1 LFCIQGADGLCKRPD
16 WKVGTENNNEKIKR
30 TKEEDKEV
38 VRVVEKIK
46 KVGIKASI
54 GDKWEIDGEL
64 VLKEGKVYVLRDE
77 VSRLEVEDNRIGD
90 KELLVAGSDKRCREI
105 CGGL

>member
-1 LFCIQGADGLCKRPD
+1 MFCIQGADGLCKRPD

-30 TKEEDKEV
+30 TKGKDKEV

-46 KVGIKASI
+46 KVGIEASR
-54 GDKWEIDGEL
+54 GDKWEMDGEL

-77 VSRLEVEDNRIGD
+77 VSRSRRQQN
-90 KELLVAGSDKRCREI
+90 
-105 CGGL
+105 

>member
-1 LFCIQGADGLCKRPD
+1 M
-16 WKVGTENNNEKIKR
+16 
-30 TKEEDKEV
+30 
-38 VRVVEKIK
+38 
-46 KVGIKASI
+46 GIKASR
-54 GDKWEIDGEL
+54 GDQWEINGEL

-90 KELLVAGSDKRCREI
+90 KELLVAGSNKRCREL